1 MVSRT
6 KISKEIRRRTGGG
19 TRHHTG
25 PGVTLKQINLDR
37 EDWIDD
43 PDHKG
48 SPGPY
53 NIRKKIYKPKKKKM
67 KELPKKKRTEKPM
80 GVGPKD
86 VKKSKK
92 PPRGPRIKTIPV
104 KTKRID
110 PPSDYGVHKKHQALR
125 RQGVTDAWKHK
136 ELQEKMTADERAAAK
151 LAEKKRKR
159 ESGEY
164 DKLFKKGGK
173 VKKKKYS
180 AGGRISYQ
188 GHDGNKFVSKYYS

>member
-1 MVSRT
+1 MVNRT
-6 KISKEIRRRTGGG
+6 KIPKEISRRTGGISQK
-19 TRHHTG
+19 TG
-25 PGVTLKQINLDR
+25 KGKPVKQINIWKDKW
-37 EDWIDD
+37 EQI
-43 PDHKG
+43 
-48 SPGPY
+48 PGTGTSPY
-53 NIRKKIYKPKKKKM
+53 NPPKYRLKEEPDLPIKRQTKKPI
-67 KELPKKKRTEKPM
+67 
-80 GVGPKD
+80 GAGPKD

-151 LAEKKRKR
+151 LAEKKRKQ

>member
-1 MVSRT
+1 MVNRT
-6 KISKEIRRRTGGG
+6 KIPKEISRRTGGISQK
-19 TRHHTG
+19 TG
-25 PGVTLKQINLDR
+25 KGKTVKQINIWKD
-37 EDWIDD
+37 EWEQI
-43 PDHKG
+43 
-48 SPGPY
+48 PGTGTSPY
-53 NIRKKIYKPKKKKM
+53 NPPEFRLK
-67 KELPKKKRTEKPM
+67 EKPDLPIKRQTKKPI
-80 GVGPKD
+80 GAGPKD

>member
-1 MVSRT
+1 MVNRT
-6 KISKEIRRRTGGG
+6 KIPKEISRRTGGISQK
-19 TRHHTG
+19 TG
-25 PGVTLKQINLDR
+25 KGKPVKQINIWKDKW
-37 EDWIDD
+37 EQI
-43 PDHKG
+43 
-48 SPGPY
+48 PGTGTSPY
-53 NIRKKIYKPKKKKM
+53 NPPKYRLKEEPDLPIKRQTKKPI
-67 KELPKKKRTEKPM
+67 
-80 GVGPKD
+80 GAGPKD

-180 AGGRISYQ
+180 AGGRVSYQ
-188 GHDGNKFVSKYYS
+188 GHDGNKLVSKYYS

>member
-1 MVSRT
+1 MVNRT
-6 KISKEIRRRTGGG
+6 KIPKEISRRTGGISQK
-19 TRHHTG
+19 TG
-25 PGVTLKQINLDR
+25 KGKPVKQINIWKDKW
-37 EDWIDD
+37 EQI
-43 PDHKG
+43 
-48 SPGPY
+48 PGTGTSPY
-53 NIRKKIYKPKKKKM
+53 NPPKYRLKEEPDLPIKRQTKKPI
-67 KELPKKKRTEKPM
+67 
-80 GVGPKD
+80 GAGPKD

>member
-1 MVSRT
+1 MVNRT
-6 KISKEIRRRTGGG
+6 KIPKEISRRTGGISQK
-19 TRHHTG
+19 TG
-25 PGVTLKQINLDR
+25 KGKTVKQINIWKD
-37 EDWIDD
+37 EWEQI
-43 PDHKG
+43 
-48 SPGPY
+48 PGTGTSPY
-53 NIRKKIYKPKKKKM
+53 NPPEFRLK
-67 KELPKKKRTEKPM
+67 EKPDLPIKRQTKKPI
-80 GVGPKD
+80 GAGPKD

-180 AGGRISYQ
+180 AGGRVSYQ
-188 GHDGNKFVSKYYS
+188 GHDGNKLVSKYYS